1 MGTSAPYDAPPSWEH
16 VKADVT
22 RLAKDGNI
30 PAARLRR
37 LVQKVV
43 HANGGKTEMSRG
55 DRRGAP
61 GGAGSAAPARA
72 VAGRLANFISDVQ
85 QFGLSEAA
93 KRAGLGNLDGMSVS
107 DVLNT
112 LLDRLGGES
121 STIDDADARQALS
134 DLQEEL
140 LAEAKTVEDVEA
152 ILSNLELN
160 IEGLLERYFGHYIFE
175 QFSRVFYERLV
186 QRVGAQQAV
195 SFLGQIREFIRS
207 SLAGRALERDL
218 SKVDWGGTDGTNII
232 NDICAQTL
240 EVFGA

>member
-16 VKADVT
+16 VKSDVT
-22 RLAKDGNI
+22 RLAKEGNI

-55 DRRGAP
+55 GRQGAS

-72 VAGRLANFISDVQ
+72 AAGRLASFISDVQ
-85 QFGLSEAA
+85 QFGLAEAA
-93 KRAGLGNLDGMSVS
+93 KRSGLGDLSGMSVS
-107 DVLNT
+107 EVLNT

-121 STIDDADARQALS
+121 STVDDADARQALS

-140 LAEAKTVEDVEA
+140 LAEAKTVEEVET
-152 ILSNLELN
+152 ILSNPELN
-160 IEGLLERYFGHYIFE
+160 VEGLLERYFGHYVFE

-186 QRVGAQQAV
+186 QRVGAQQAL
-195 SFLGQIREFIRS
+195 SFLGQIKEFIRS

-218 SKVDWGGTDGTNII
+218 SKVDWGGTEGANMV